1 MVLSVLWISLEA
13 AAVIAAETSLLF
25 FLGFLPKF
33 VHIFTPITVSSL
45 KYAGA
50 DSIASAFPRVSRL
63 PLKAKSDY
71 FAEGYSPLGN
81 DSDQES
87 DMVMKE
93 LALSI
98 FFVFFSFTYAQFFFF
113 FFFLFP
119 YVFYFRSRFAIL
131 AGIPSY
137 FFTAGGR
144 RYTAAAAEKAKL
156 TPLNL
161 KV

>member
-98 FFVFFSFTYAQFFFF
+98 FFVFFSFTYAQFFF
-113 FFFLFP
+113 LFP
-119 YVFYFRSRFAIL
+119 ISSISGLVLHYLLVFLLTFLQREAV
-131 AGIPSY
+131 GIQP
-137 FFTAGGR
+137 
-144 RYTAAAAEKAKL
+144 
-156 TPLNL
+156 PLLRKRN
-161 KV
+161 